1 VSHLTVPGASLYYE
15 VTGSGPVLLMIAGG
29 TDDARDYADV
39 APLLADAY
47 TVVTYDCRGN
57 SRSRPD
63 DPSLDVPV
71 EVHADDAHRLLLAVG
86 EDPAFVFGNSSGA
99 QIGLALTAV
108 NPGGVHTVVAHEPP
122 AAKLLPDGDPRRELP
137 EEVHHLYRQYGVGPA
152 IGALAA
158 GTGLADGP
166 APESPQAAGRMQ
178 DKLARMGDNVEFF
191 LAHTVLQFTTF
202 LPDIA
207 RLGAA
212 SSRVVVAVGEGSAGQ
227 FAHDAGLA
235 LADRLGTGAEPFPG
249 GHSAPVTHPT
259 AFARKLREVLR
270 A

>member
-1 VSHLTVPGASLYYE
+1 MQ
-15 VTGSGPVLLMIAGG
+15 VLLMIAGG

-57 SRSRPD
+57 SRSHPDD

-86 EDPAFVFGNSSGA
+86 EIPAFVLRGDGGGA

-137 EEVHHLYRQYGVGPA
+137 KEIYDLYRQYGVGPA

-158 GTGLADGP
+158 GTGLAGGP
-166 APESPQAAGRMQ
+166 APESPQAFRGMQ
-178 DKLARMGDNVEFF
+178 ASSPGWATTSSSSSPTRRCSS
-191 LAHTVLQFTTF
+191 TTF

-235 LADRLGTGAEPFPG
+235 LGRPPRDKGGAFPG

-259 AFARKLREVLR
+259 AFARKLSEVLR
-270 A
+270 HE